1 MRASLAGGFLT
12 VAMLTS
18 HSGWATVFQDYQ
30 LIDSF
35 TGTSPRAI
43 TGADFDGDGNGDTA
57 VTLHDDGSGTHQIA
71 VLLGDGS
78 GDFAT
83 ATTYATGNA
92 PYSIDSAIL
101 SAGGVGLVTANR
113 DSDTIS
119 VFLNDGDGTFDDNQ
133 ATYATGT
140 EPVYVL
146 AAQLDGVNN
155 TDLVAVNNGSNSIS
169 VFLNSGTG
177 TFPAKTDYTTN
188 LSSPVAVAA
197 ADLDGMNGIDLAV
210 INQGDNSIS
219 VFLNNGSG
227 GFGFDGSYGTGA
239 TPSAIAA
246 GDLDGDNFP
255 DLVVSNSAGD
265 TISVLINQLDGSFA
279 SGVSYNTESTP
290 HSVVLADL
298 DLDTDLDIA
307 VTNNASDT
315 VSVFENQSVADGVFN
330 TRRDF
335 SSVQGPSGLAA
346 RDLDGDSY
354 AELLVTNLLN
364 GNITYLQNL
373 SPVTPDPFSFASVVD
388 ATTATNYT
396 SNSATVTGLIAPAP
410 ISINANQRTDASGAI
425 AYDAAYSINGGAFTS
440 DPGTI
445 TNGSTVQ
452 VRVLSST
459 NQGDTVT
466 KTLTIGGLDV
476 TFSVTTAG
484 DAVPNAFSISPRV
497 DAEPG
502 AAVISSP
509 VTITGLGAP
518 ATIIISGGEYRI
530 NGGAFTSA
538 AGNVNNNDSLEIRLT
553 ASSSFGAQRQALV
566 SVGGIQATF
575 IVITRDNATSSAG
588 GGSGA
593 VSAWG
598 ILTFICMGWFGRQGR
613 RHPGV
618 KQA

>member
-1 MRASLAGGFLT
+1 MRATLAGSLMT

-18 HSGWATVFQDYQ
+18 QSGWATVFQDYQ
-30 LIDSF
+30 LIGAF
-35 TGTSPRAI
+35 PGTSPQAI
-43 TGADFDGDGNGDTA
+43 SGADFDNDDHGDAAFTGTDSDQMVVILGNGD
-57 VTLHDDGSGTHQIA
+57 GSFQDA
-71 VLLGDGS
+71 DSYVSGS
-78 GDFAT
+78 
-83 ATTYATGNA
+83 A
-92 PYSIDSAIL
+92 PYSIATAIL
-101 SAGGVGLVTANR
+101 SAGGVDVVTANR

-119 VFLNDGDGTFDDNQ
+119 VFINNNAAPGTFLAKAD
-133 ATYATGT
+133 YPTGDA
-140 EPVYVL
+140 PVYVL

-177 TFPAKTDYTTN
+177 PFPAKTDYTTN

-210 INQGDNSIS
+210 VNQGDNSVS
-219 VFLNNGSG
+219 VFLNDGAGAFTVAG
-227 GFGFDGSYGTGA
+227 GYGTGS
-239 TPSAIAA
+239 TPTAIAA
-246 GDLDGDNFP
+246 GDLNGDNFP

-265 TISVLINQLDGSFA
+265 TLSVLINQLDGSFA
-279 SGVSYNTESTP
+279 GAVSYNTESTP

-364 GNITYLQNL
+364 GNVTYLQNL
-373 SPVTPDPFSFASVVD
+373 SPVTPAPFSFTSVVD

-425 AYDAAYSINGGAFTS
+425 AYDAAYSINGGAFTA

-445 TNGSTVQ
+445 ANGSTVR
-452 VRVLSST
+452 VRLLSST
-459 NQGDTVT
+459 DQGDTVT
-466 KTLTIGGLDV
+466 KTLTIGGLGV

-484 DAVPNAFSISPRV
+484 DAVPNVFSIAPRV

-502 AAVISSP
+502 EVVISSP

-518 ATIIISGGEYRI
+518 ATIIIGSTGEYSI

-538 AGNVNNNDSLEIRLT
+538 SGTIDNRDELEIRLT
-553 ASSSFGAQRQALV
+553 ASNSFGAQRQALV
-566 SVGGIQATF
+566 SVGGIQAAF
-575 IVITRDNATSSAG
+575 IVKTKGGASSSSG

-593 VSAWG
+593 VSLWSALSIACLW
-598 ILTFICMGWFGRQGR
+598 WFGRPGR
-613 RHPGV
+613 QRYRRSA
-618 KQA
+618 QSR